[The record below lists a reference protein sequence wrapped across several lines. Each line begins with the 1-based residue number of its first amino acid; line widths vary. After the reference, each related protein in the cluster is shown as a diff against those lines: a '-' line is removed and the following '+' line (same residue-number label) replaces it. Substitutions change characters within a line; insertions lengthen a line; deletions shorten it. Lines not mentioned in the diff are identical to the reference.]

1 MIIVEG
7 CDNTGKSTLILSL
20 ATDLRM
26 ATARSNGRP
35 RSKLAI
41 LHYHGW
47 CEDCPQDI
55 LLDRHPALSDLVYGS
70 LLRNFTHSDLGLAH
84 RVIEDHFL
92 IYCRPPT
99 SKVIANILDREQ
111 MEGVT
116 ANAIKLLQGYD
127 DLMSLLQPDFT
138 YDYTQPKAYEE
149 LKNAIKSTAY

>member
-1 MIIVEG
+1 MIIIEG

-26 ATARSNGRP
+26 ATARSTGRP
-35 RSKLAI
+35 GSERAI
-41 LHYHGW
+41 QDYHSW
-47 CEDCPQDI
+47 CEDCPQKLI
-55 LLDRHPALSDLVYGS
+55 LDRHPALSDLVYGS
-70 LLRNFTHSDLGLAH
+70 LLRNHTHSDLGLAH
-84 RVIEDHFL
+84 RVVEDHFL

-138 YDYTQPKAYEE
+138 YDYTQPDAYEE
-149 LKNAIKSTAY
+149 LKNAINSAAY